1 MPSVLVV
8 DDDPAIRMLLVKAVG
23 SLAGLVTSIDQA
35 HNGVDA
41 LRQLG
46 AKKYDLVLLDM
57 HMAGLDGRQ
66 VLRIVTSKEGL
77 NHDTPFCVLTADGS
91 ETTRA
96 EALAN
101 RALMF
106 VTKPLHLGTF
116 LQLVTPVL
124 KRAARLGLPTPTA
137 EMMIEPPPPNRGI
150 KR

>member
-1 MPSVLVV
+1 MARVLVV

-46 AKKYDLVLLDM
+46 AKKYDLVLLDL

-66 VLRIVTSKEGL
+66 VLRIATANGL
-77 NHDTPFCVLTADGS
+77 NQDTPFCVLTADGS
-91 ETTRA
+91 ERTRT

-101 RALMF
+101 RAMMF
-106 VTKPLHLGTF
+106 VTKPLHVGTF
-116 LQLVTPVL
+116 LALVTPVL
-124 KRAARLGLPTPTA
+124 KRAARLGLPTPTE
-137 EMMIEPPPPNRGI
+137 EMRVASPPTRGI